1 MMKKGRVFWIHAI
14 IILRTLR
21 NTITIRLIGN
31 LPLQFSSSHIFARF
45 YVSRAHGPTGRRIR
59 PVYWPYAPLCPRPQ
73 RLRPPCPH
81 CQASHSLSHLS
92 RLLSPPPDL
101 AAVAERFR
109 CWSPA
114 PRGNHPARHR
124 PTLLLSLRRWRCS
137 NGNAGIF
144 PASLSH

>member
-1 MMKKGRVFWIHAI
+1 MHTLKTRVFWIHAI

-81 CQASHSLSHLS
+81 CQASHSLTLS
-92 RLLSPPPDL
+92 PLSSALPATRSRRRRREIPLLVAGAEREPPRPPPPDV
-101 AAVAERFR
+101 AAVSEKMEV
-109 CWSPA
+109 
-114 PRGNHPARHR
+114 
-124 PTLLLSLRRWRCS
+124 L
-137 NGNAGIF
+137 
-144 PASLSH
+144 